1 VSDEPQTQKVLIGV
15 VALAIIAGAG
25 YFIYRQSQP
34 RLGNVP
40 QINMTR
46 EELMRG
52 AMVDGPGDSALAS
65 TSPASPDAPKAAI
78 PGKGNGRR

>member
-1 VSDEPQTQKVLIGV
+1 MSDEPQSQKFLLGA
-15 VALAIIAGAG
+15 VAVAVIAGAG

-34 RLGNVP
+34 KLGNVP

-65 TSPASPDAPKAAI
+65 QSTPSPDAPKAAI
-78 PGKGNGRR
+78 PGKGNARR